1 MTGHTRLT
9 GFLES
14 WCKSPWHSILS
25 FKPATLV
32 WCGLCCQDLLPGQN
46 VTCDSMLPWTT
57 IQAMENTFL
66 SSRFYLDNLFSG
78 ILYSSSLFSI
88 SVHVHKLEP
97 LTGALLFSEHV
108 SYWLNETVDL
118 FSVVLFNN
126 FNRFPIILVCNFN
139 FPHTLFLTKVNIC
152 RIFLLHL
159 LLTFSID
166 QYNSNDQ

>member
-1 MTGHTRLT
+1 MTCHTRLT

-32 WCGLCCQDLLPGQN
+32 RCGLCCQDLLPAQN

-57 IQAMENTFL
+57 IQAVENTFL
-66 SSRFYLDNLFSG
+66 SSRFYLDNLFSC
-78 ILYSSSLFSI
+78 ILHSSSLFSI

-97 LTGALLFSEHV
+97 LTGAFLFSDHV
-108 SYWLNETVDL
+108 SYRLNETVDL

-126 FNRFPIILVCNFN
+126 FNHLPIILVCNFN
-139 FPHTLFLTKVNIC
+139 FPHTLFLTEVNISTLS
-152 RIFLLHL
+152 IAHFLYR
-159 LLTFSID
+159 SV
-166 QYNSNDQ
+166 